1 MLLFRWYYQNWSF
14 DLDNTLIDEK
24 SYENNLVCSISYKSL
39 INSKRLRIR
48 SNKIDGF
55 IRVYDET
62 RYLVLTRSKKYDFI
76 YKRIRYLKSAKSGT
90 TDIISHSYAKIKVD
104 SYNSLPFNDLS

>member
-1 MLLFRWYYQNWSF
+1 M
-14 DLDNTLIDEK
+14 
-24 SYENNLVCSISYKSL
+24 YKSL
-39 INSKRLRIR
+39 INSKLLRIR

-76 YKRIRYLKSAKSGT
+76 YKRIRCLKSAKSGT
-90 TDIISHSYAKIKVD
+90 TDITFHSYAKIKVD